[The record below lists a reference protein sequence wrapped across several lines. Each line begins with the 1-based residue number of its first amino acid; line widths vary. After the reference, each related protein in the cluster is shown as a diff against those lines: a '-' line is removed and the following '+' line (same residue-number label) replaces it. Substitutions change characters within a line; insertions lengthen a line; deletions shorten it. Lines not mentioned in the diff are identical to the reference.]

1 MDNGAYE
8 KYRQENPVVNTPL
21 STYDDI
27 QIFVDHL
34 TNTELVVCV
43 VALVLAVYA
52 VVKVFGKLK
61 NRPKNTPTDQ
71 D

>member
-21 STYDDI
+21 STYEDV

-34 TNTELVVCV
+34 TPVEQVVCG
-43 VALVLAVYA
+43 VAVVLAVYA
-52 VVKVFGKLK
+52 VVKIIGKLRNK
-61 NRPKNTPTDQ
+61 HKSQ
-71 D
+71 DE

>member
-21 STYDDI
+21 STYEDV

-34 TNTELVVCV
+34 TPVEQAVCG

-52 VVKVFGKLK
+52 VIKVIGKLRK
-61 NRPKNTPTDQ
+61 KKSQ
-71 D
+71 DE

>member
-21 STYDDI
+21 STYEDI

-34 TNTELVVCV
+34 TPVELAVCT
-43 VALVLAVYA
+43 VAVVLAMYA
-52 VVKVFGKLK
+52 VIKLIGRIRNK
-61 NRPKNTPTDQ
+61 RSSHDE
-71 D
+71 

>member
-21 STYDDI
+21 STYEDV

-34 TNTELVVCV
+34 TPVEQVVCV

-52 VVKVFGKLK
+52 IIKVIGKLK
-61 NRPKNTPTDQ
+61 NKRQTEDE
-71 D
+71 

>member
-21 STYDDI
+21 STYEHI

-34 TNTELVVCV
+34 TPVEQAVCA
-43 VALVLAVYA
+43 VAVVLAIYA
-52 VVKVFGKLK
+52 VVKLIAKLRNK
-61 NRPKNTPTDQ
+61 QKPD
-71 D
+71 DE

>member
-8 KYRQENPVVNTPL
+8 KYRQENPVINTPL
-21 STYDDI
+21 STYEDV

-34 TNTELVVCV
+34 TPVEQVVCA

-52 VVKVFGKLK
+52 VIKVIGKLRHK
-61 NRPKNTPTDQ
+61 NKSQ
-71 D
+71 DE

>member
-21 STYDDI
+21 STYENV

-34 TNTELVVCV
+34 TPVEQAVCG
-43 VALVLAVYA
+43 VAVVLAIYA
-52 VVKVFGKLK
+52 VFKVIGKLRNK
-61 NRPKNTPTDQ
+61 NKSQ
-71 D
+71 DD

>member
-21 STYDDI
+21 STYEDV

-34 TNTELVVCV
+34 TPVEQLVGG

-52 VVKVFGKLK
+52 IVKVIGKLRNK
-61 NRPKNTPTDQ
+61 RQPEDE
-71 D
+71 

>member
-21 STYDDI
+21 STYEDV

-34 TNTELVVCV
+34 TPVEQAVCA
-43 VALVLAVYA
+43 VAVVLAVYA
-52 VVKVFGKLK
+52 VIKVIGKLRNK
-61 NRPKNTPTDQ
+61 RQPEDE
-71 D
+71 

>member
-21 STYDDI
+21 STYEDI

-34 TNTELVVCV
+34 TPVEQVVCV
-43 VALVLAVYA
+43 LAALLAVYA
-52 VVKVFGKLK
+52 VFRLLSRLRDK
-61 NRPKNTPTDQ
+61 NKPSE
-71 D
+71 

>member
-21 STYDDI
+21 STYEDV

-34 TNTELVVCV
+34 TPVEQTVCA

-52 VVKVFGKLK
+52 IIKMIGKLRSK
-61 NRPKNTPTDQ
+61 PQPEDK
-71 D
+71 